1 MRIDSVIRII
11 DNKEY
16 KTVKYDELGV
26 LKWYDV
32 KLDDGSI
39 IRIEK
44 CLDQMMALYITPG
57 QKVADDVWI
66 GKNGTNAYYI
76 LSNIYNELDR

>member
-1 MRIDSVIRII
+1 MRIDSMIRII

-16 KTVKYDELGV
+16 KTVEYDELGA

-32 KLDDGSI
+32 KLDDGGM

-57 QKVADDVWI
+57 KKVADDVWI

-76 LSNIYNELDR
+76 LNNIYNELDK